1 MNTDK
6 IIVVLTR
13 EMRISLLELALQSNE
28 PLIEDMHGLA
38 LLRFMKNL
46 LQSIAA
52 TKSSRMQRY
61 AQYGNSHFKM
71 SS

>member
-13 EMRISLLELALQSNE
+13 EMRMSSLQVAPQSNE
-28 PLIEDMHGLA
+28 RLITDVHGLA